1 MKKIGVS
8 IIGGG
13 FMGKLHTLAIQ
24 SYPVYFFPPKAE
36 IVRECLIDSNP
47 QVAEENSVRFGFR
60 RWGCD
65 YKELLTDENTD
76 VIIISTPNFLHKPM
90 ALDAIRAR
98 KHVFCEKPLAMNA
111 DDAWEMYQAAK
122 EAGVICAVG
131 HNNRAL
137 SGIREMKKLI
147 EEGKFGKLYS
157 IQMRYIQSWGMDPE
171 APMQWR
177 FDSSKAGT
185 GTLGDTGSHAMD
197 IGRYLCGDVKRVNS
211 LNKTFVT
218 ERNVA
223 DGALLSKK
231 PDKDQIKGRQKVD
244 VDDDT
249 KSIVEFE
256 SGVTGFLWSSRFC
269 IGHEDSLDIEVY
281 GSEGAGR
288 FSRERPNELEVV
300 FKSDGDELRG
310 FRKIKMGPAHPN
322 GEMWPMADLGIGYVE
337 QKCVEYKAFFEA
349 VAANDQSLVSCS
361 FYDGYKVCQVV
372 DAVKKSSE
380 TGTWEYID
388 HSKDER

>member
-8 IIGGG
+8 MVGGG
-13 FMGKLHTLAIQ
+13 FMGKLHTLAIE
-24 SYPVYFFPPKAE
+24 SYPKYYFPPAAE
-36 IVRECLIDSNP
+36 ISLECLIDHKQEN
-47 QVAEENSVRFGFR
+47 AEQRMKRFGFKR
-60 RWGCD
+60 CGTD
-65 YKELLTDENTD
+65 YRELLNDEKTD
-76 VIIISTPNFLHKPM
+76 VIIVSTPNYLHKPIVM
-90 ALDAIRAR
+90 DAIAAG
-98 KHVFCEKPLAMNA
+98 KHVFCEKPLGMNA
-111 DDAWEMYQAAK
+111 EDAYEMYKAA
-122 EAGVICAVG
+122 EAADVICAVG

-147 EEGKFGKLYS
+147 DEGKFGKVYS
-157 IQMRYIQSWGMDPE
+157 IQMRYIQSWGLDPE

-177 FDSSKAGT
+177 FDASKAGT
-185 GTLGDTGSHAMD
+185 GTLGDTGSHALD
-197 IGRYLCGDVKRVNS
+197 IGRYLCGEIKRVSS

-223 DGALLSKK
+223 ENALLSGK
-231 PDKDQIKGRQKVD
+231 PNAESILGRHKVD

-249 KSIVEFE
+249 KSVVEFE
-256 SGVTGFLWSSRFC
+256 NGVTGFLWSSRFC

-322 GEMWPMADLGIGYVE
+322 GELWPMADLGVGYVE
-337 QKCVEYKAFFEA
+337 QKCVEYKDFFEA
-349 VAANDQSLVSCS
+349 IAENDKTKVSCS
-361 FYDGYKVCQVV
+361 FYDGFKACQVI

-380 TGTWEYID
+380 TGSWEMID
-388 HSKDER
+388 NTI